1 MKYTIKCKYD
11 KIVHSTLKFV
21 ENTFTTNIVKDSMD
35 EIIEEV
41 ERIANSIIN
50 NEPYDDADI
59 QEIIDMVAESK
70 KRFKLEYKSNF
81 ISDTICSVYP
91 LVHNKVSFTDTPR
104 IFIFIEKIK

>member
-1 MKYTIKCKYD
+1 
-11 KIVHSTLKFV
+11 
-21 ENTFTTNIVKDSMD
+21 MD
-35 EIIEEV
+35 EITEEV

-50 NEPYDDADI
+50 NESYDDADI

-70 KRFKLEYKSNF
+70 KRFKLEYKFNF

-104 IFIFIEKIK
+104 IIIFIEKIK